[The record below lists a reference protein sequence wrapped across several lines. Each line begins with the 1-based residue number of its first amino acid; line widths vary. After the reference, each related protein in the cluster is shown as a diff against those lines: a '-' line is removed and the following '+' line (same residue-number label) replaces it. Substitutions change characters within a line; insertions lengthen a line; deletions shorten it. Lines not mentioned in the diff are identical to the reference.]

1 MKITDL
7 KNNRKRLGLT
17 LRQVETATGL
27 SNAYISQLENG
38 KIKKPSYDTIE
49 KLTALYAYKPN
60 MSNVCLCPVC
70 KSENITDASQYKNN
84 GIYGPGSRSWR
95 TFDASICNNC
105 GVYFKKVNG
114 NGI

>member
-1 MKITDL
+1 MQIQDLKIT
-7 KNNRKRLGLT
+7 RKRLGLT
-17 LRQVETATGL
+17 LRQVEKQTGL
-27 SNAYISQLENG
+27 SNAYLSQLENG
-38 KIKKPSYDTIE
+38 KIKKPSHDTIM
-49 KLTALYAYKPN
+49 KLTAAYAFKPN
-60 MSNVCLCPVC
+60 NTGICLCPVC
-70 KSENITDASQYKNN
+70 KSENIADASQYENN